1 MQRKI
6 VYLNESI
13 SEKAETLLRSKY
25 DVVNNYDNI
34 ENINAIITR
43 KEVVNRD
50 IMCRAKNLKI
60 VSDHGTGTDQID
72 LVAAKELG
80 IKVTNTPGL
89 NAQSV
94 AELAVGFFIA
104 LNYKIKKCHTGME
117 AGTFEKFGLPELNGN
132 EISGKKLGII
142 GSGYIAKKLSLI
154 MRTAFSAEIY
164 CYNPH
169 KTKEELLEIGF
180 KKIETLEEFFSKMDF
195 ISIHAPLTSETKNLV
210 NEKILSCAN
219 PNLILV
225 NTSRGGIVNEKDLY
239 NALVSKKIKGAALD
253 VFEMEPPSKENPLLH
268 LENFLGT
275 LHVGGSTQEALDRVG
290 LATVQN
296 IIDVLG

>member
-43 KEVVNRD
+43 KEAVNRD

-72 LVAAKELG
+72 LIAAKELG
-80 IKVTNTPGL
+80 IKVANTPGL

-104 LNYKIKKCHTGME
+104 LNYKIKKCNTGME
-117 AGTFEKFGLPELNGN
+117 AGAFKKFGLPELNGN

-154 MRTAFSAEIY
+154 MRTAFAAEIY